1 MKGCCAHPKEKK
13 TRLKIAI
20 PQQHIVGKTRDSFVF
35 QALCVLWVIIIT
47 SAALRILKI
56 FQILTR
62 FSHLACVSSWKT
74 DRFVCAIIARFFSSN
89 TLKQQALMIFN
100 SIFIFPWM
108 NVTTDISICIIRP
121 HSKFEPPQVIPLI
134 SVISVFS
141 YIFWERE
148 RERWVRVNRG
158 INLEIWRYS
167 LNIIIY
173 QIYQRDFMTIYKLTS
188 VCALTSRKYLKV
200 ALKAS

>member
-1 MKGCCAHPKEKK
+1 MARAHLVCSPRWVTRDLERPDCNFYLSKNLTDWSCERLLCSPKGKK

-74 DRFVCAIIARFFSSN
+74 DRFVCAIIARFFLFEYIK
-89 TLKQQALMIFN
+89 TAGID
-100 SIFIFPWM
+100 
-108 NVTTDISICIIRP
+108 DI
-121 HSKFEPPQVIPLI
+121 
-134 SVISVFS
+134 
-141 YIFWERE
+141 
-148 RERWVRVNRG
+148 
-158 INLEIWRYS
+158 
-167 LNIIIY
+167 
-173 QIYQRDFMTIYKLTS
+173 
-188 VCALTSRKYLKV
+188 
-200 ALKAS
+200 

>member
-1 MKGCCAHPKEKK
+1 MTDWSCERLLCSPKGKKNTVKNSHPP
-13 TRLKIAI
+13 TT
-20 PQQHIVGKTRDSFVF
+20 HSFVF

-167 LNIIIY
+167 LNIINY

>member
-1 MKGCCAHPKEKK
+1 MRGPIVTFTYLKIWLTDLVKGCCAHPKEKK

-121 HSKFEPPQVIPLI
+121 HSKFEPPKLYLWFPLYQ
-134 SVISVFS
+134 FFLT
-141 YIFWERE
+141 YFEREKERE
-148 RERWVRVNRG
+148 REVG
-158 INLEIWRYS
+158 SCKSGY
-167 LNIIIY
+167 
-173 QIYQRDFMTIYKLTS
+173 
-188 VCALTSRKYLKV
+188 
-200 ALKAS
+200 